1 LALPNPADILIDIQ
15 TIVRSIANT
24 PHRDPRQYLR
34 GAIQT
39 ESERRRYQ
47 YREDVGA
54 WTNTQEVIEFD
65 ELPHHIRRGVIV
77 GIDADLA

>member
-1 LALPNPADILIDIQ
+1 
-15 TIVRSIANT
+15 VRTIANT

-34 GAIQT
+34 GAIPK

-54 WTNTQEVIEFD
+54 WTKTQDLMSSRMTSMVE
-65 ELPHHIRRGVIV
+65 
-77 GIDADLA
+77 IDADLA